1 MLSIFSCVCWPYV
14 CLLWRNVYL
23 GLLPIFWFSCLFF
36 CYWIIWAVYIFW
48 KLSLCQSHHL
58 QIFCSSLSTLFMV
71 SFAMQ
76 KLLSLIMLHLFALAF
91 ISFVLGDMADKSFM
105 FWSTFVYIYLLYLFV
120 CLSICSIYL
129 CIYHLSRCFC
139 FLLFFF
145 LLFTLLLFPP
155 FFFIFLFCD
164 MGLPRCGQEPACQ
177 CRRDKRFGLI
187 PGSGKSPGK
196 GNGNPFQ
203 YSRLEHPMDR
213 GACWA
218 TIHGVAQS
226 RPLLKQLSTRT
237 HDLGIMTSSYW
248 FFFFQ
253 LPKVQSILCSS
264 SSLCSSSR
272 LF

>member
-1 MLSIFSCVCWPYV
+1 MLSILCFTVPISKDSVSQTWLHV
-14 CLLWRNVYL
+14 RNTWRAFQPTKAKVAPHTN
-23 GLLPIFWFSCLFF
+23 
-36 CYWIIWAVYIFW
+36 YIRMSRDR
-48 KLSLCQSHHL
+48 SLTS
-58 QIFCSSLSTLFMV
+58 
-71 SFAMQ
+71 
-76 KLLSLIMLHLFALAF
+76 
-91 ISFVLGDMADKSFM
+91 
-105 FWSTFVYIYLLYLFV
+105 
-120 CLSICSIYL
+120 
-129 CIYHLSRCFC
+129 
-139 FLLFFF
+139 
-145 LLFTLLLFPP
+145 
-155 FFFIFLFCD
+155 
-164 MGLPRCGQEPACQ
+164 CQ

-248 FFFFQ
+248 FFFFSF
-253 LPKVQSILCSS
+253 LKFSLYYVHLLACVHLLDC

-272 LF
+272 LSCLSRSCFSLGFRTFHL

>member
-1 MLSIFSCVCWPYV
+1 MLSIFSCVCWPSV

-58 QIFCSSLSTLFMV
+58 QIFCSSLSTLFMA

-139 FLLFFF
+139 FLLSSFFSLPCF
-145 LLFTLLLFPP
+145 YFPLFSSFSCSVIWGFPGVVKNP
-155 FFFIFLFCD
+155 PANAGEIRDLVWSLGQENPLGKGMATHSSILAWSIPWTEEPAGLQS
-164 MGLPRCGQEPACQ
+164 MGLHRVG
-177 CRRDKRFGLI
+177 
-187 PGSGKSPGK
+187 
-196 GNGNPFQ
+196 
-203 YSRLEHPMDR
+203 H
-213 GACWA
+213 
-218 TIHGVAQS
+218 
-226 RPLLKQLSTRT
+226 
-237 HDLGIMTSSYW
+237 YW
-248 FFFFQ
+248 SN
-253 LPKVQSILCSS
+253 LAHAHMIWV
-264 SSLCSSSR
+264 
-272 LF
+272 